1 LGHEPIISNARI
13 HTRKLEGKTEQEHTR
28 IIKEVRGMMLV
39 DKADCHLLEQD
50 YLQLGEG
57 TTVDRQ
63 YWLTQT
69 NSDLSTVEVEARH
82 H

>member
-1 LGHEPIISNARI
+1 
-13 HTRKLEGKTEQEHTR
+13 
-28 IIKEVRGMMLV
+28 MMLV
-39 DKADCHLLEQD
+39 DKADILACHCHLLEQD